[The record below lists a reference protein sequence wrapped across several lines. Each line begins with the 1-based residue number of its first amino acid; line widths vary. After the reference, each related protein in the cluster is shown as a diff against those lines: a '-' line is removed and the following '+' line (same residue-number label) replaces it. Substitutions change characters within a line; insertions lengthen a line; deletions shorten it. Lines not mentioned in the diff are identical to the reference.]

1 MIHDASLL
9 HLSIFSPIS
18 FCCIGVMPL
27 PGGLSP
33 FPNLPNLN
41 VSLPDVSHALPRG
54 VGIQPAGINV
64 FCQACL
70 GSDVKANADILLSY
84 YPMQIRNVL

>member
-1 MIHDASLL
+1 
-9 HLSIFSPIS
+9 
-18 FCCIGVMPL
+18 MPL

-41 VSLPDVSHALPRG
+41 VSLPDVSHALPPG

-70 GSDVKANADILLSY
+70 GSDVKANADILLYY